1 MNKDFKK
8 ILIYCACLLILSS
21 ILLNIRGCGHD
32 FQELERQNQA
42 IQNTRDSL
50 KNANFVLKSEF
61 DAIQKSVDERKRK
74 INNLCLEIDSIN
86 RVANSYKKSAE
97 RAEKNLTE
105 TNKKIESLR
114 KNPIK
119 RNDDELIKS
128 LKNKL
133 KNT

>member
-42 IQNTRDSL
+42 MESTRDSL
-50 KNANFVLKSEF
+50 KQANFMIKSQFDVL
-61 DAIQKSVDERKRK
+61 QKSVDDRDIRIK
-74 INNLCLEIDSIN
+74 NLYLKIDSVK
-86 RVANSYKKSAE
+86 REANTYKKSAE
-97 RAEKNLTE
+97 KAEKNLAE
-105 TNKKIESLR
+105 TNKKIEDLK

-119 RNDDELIKS
+119 RNDEDLIKS